1 MWVEDSVTMVSITG
15 RLCEMGGP
23 AAAEAPGFK
32 FASRNLRLGGLPTNS
47 EALMAAGQPTDDP
60 RPKPSVF
67 LSYASEDRALVQALR
82 VALPGL
88 GLDVWYVES
97 ELGGGEA
104 WDQKIRRQIRECDF
118 FMPVISARTEARA
131 EGYFRREW
139 RFAVE
144 RTLDMADDHVFLV
157 PVVIDNTVG
166 ETARVPEKFLTVQWS
181 RLPDGHPTPAFEAL
195 CRRLASG
202 QTAPQPPPQR
212 KASDRGARVDAKP
225 SKPAPPPPAQIP
237 EFPRQEPGQNARFYG
252 QAAAWTIQS
261 GWVAFQRLPRWVRI
275 LAYCWLA
282 ILLMKGCDSASDHTP
297 SKRAARAEAARAAA
311 EEAKDEA
318 ISKADAEK
326 VRAIT
331 KQYMTG
337 PDRPDIAGMA
347 AQIAHQFSSPG
358 AGAGANAKNNLLAI
372 PFSAPPGDQQAQG
385 VAGAVFGQLFGK
397 AAIAQ
402 HGHIRLSTDTS
413 VPADPAAAGERGR
426 ADHST
431 YVVYGAV
438 EDKSLNIKVI
448 ESDDGSV
455 EWSKSY
461 PLEGADTARIATEVQ
476 ENIPED

>member
-1 MWVEDSVTMVSITG
+1 
-15 RLCEMGGP
+15 
-23 AAAEAPGFK
+23 
-32 FASRNLRLGGLPTNS
+32 
-47 EALMAAGQPTDDP
+47 MAAGQPTDDP

-67 LSYASEDRALVQALR
+67 LSYASEDRALVQAIR
-82 VALPGL
+82 DALPGL
-88 GLDVWYVES
+88 GLDVWYDES

-181 RLPDGHPTPAFEAL
+181 RLPDGRPTPAFEAL

-212 KASDRGARVDAKP
+212 KASGARADKP
-225 SKPAPPPPAQIP
+225 SKPPPPPPAQIP

-261 GWVAFQRLPRWVRI
+261 GWIAFQRLPRWIRI
-275 LAYCWLA
+275 LVYCWVA

-297 SKRAARAEAARAAA
+297 SKRTARAEEARAEA
-311 EEAKDEA
+311 EEAKNA
-318 ISKADAEK
+318 ALSKADAEK
-326 VRAIT
+326 IRAIT
-331 KQYMTG
+331 QQYMTG

-347 AQIAHQFSSPG
+347 AQIARQFSTPGPGGG
-358 AGAGANAKNNLLAI
+358 AGAGAATKNNLLAI
-372 PFSAPPGDQQAQG
+372 PFSAPAGDQHAKG
-385 VAGAVFGQLFGK
+385 IADAVFGQLFGK
-397 AAIAQ
+397 VAIAH
-402 HGHIRLSTDTS
+402 HGHVRLSTDAS
-413 VPADPAAAGERGR
+413 LPADPTAAGERGR

-438 EDKSLNIKVI
+438 EGESLNVKVV

>member
-1 MWVEDSVTMVSITG
+1 
-15 RLCEMGGP
+15 
-23 AAAEAPGFK
+23 
-32 FASRNLRLGGLPTNS
+32 
-47 EALMAAGQPTDDP
+47 MAAGQPTDDP
-60 RPKPSVF
+60 QPRPSVF
-67 LSYASEDRALVQALR
+67 LSYASEDRALVQAIR
-82 VALPGL
+82 DALTGF
-88 GLDVWYVES
+88 GLDVWYDES

-181 RLPDGHPTPAFEAL
+181 RLIDGKPTPAFEAM

-212 KASDRGARVDAKP
+212 KASDRGPRTDER
-225 SKPAPPPPAQIP
+225 SKPPPPPPAPIP

-261 GWVAFQRLPRWVRI
+261 GWIAFQRLPRWIRI
-275 LAYCWLA
+275 LVYCWVA
-282 ILLMKGCDSASDHTP
+282 ILMMKGCDSASDHTP
-297 SKRAARAEAARAAA
+297 SRREAKAEAARTAA
-311 EEAKDEA
+311 EDGREEAL
-318 ISKADAEK
+318 SKADAEK
-326 VRAIT
+326 IKAIT

-347 AQIAHQFSSPG
+347 AQIARQFAAPGSG
-358 AGAGANAKNNLLAI
+358 AGAGAATKSNLLAI
-372 PFSAPPGDQQAQG
+372 PFTAPADDQHAKG
-385 VAGAVFGQLFGK
+385 IADAVFGQLFGK
-397 AAIAQ
+397 VAIAQ
-402 HGHIRLSTDTS
+402 HGRVRLSTDTS
-413 VPADPAAAGERGR
+413 LPADPAAAGERGR
-426 ADHST
+426 DDHST

-438 EDKSLNIKVI
+438 EGNSLNIKIV

-461 PLEGADTARIATEVQ
+461 PLEGADTAHIATEVQ
-476 ENIPED
+476 ENVPEG

>member
-1 MWVEDSVTMVSITG
+1 
-15 RLCEMGGP
+15 
-23 AAAEAPGFK
+23 
-32 FASRNLRLGGLPTNS
+32 
-47 EALMAAGQPTDDP
+47 MAAGQPTDDP

-67 LSYASEDRALVQALR
+67 LSYASEDRERVQVIR
-82 VALPGL
+82 DALPGW
-88 GLDVWYVES
+88 GLDVWYDES

-181 RLPDGHPTPAFEAL
+181 RLPEGHPTPAFESL

-212 KASDRGARVDAKP
+212 RAGAARGD
-225 SKPAPPPPAQIP
+225 SKSSKPPPAPLARLP

-261 GWVAFQRLPRWVRI
+261 GWIAFQRLPRWVRI
-275 LAYCWLA
+275 IVYCWVA
-282 ILLMKGCDSASDHTP
+282 ILLVKGCDSASDPPTAQ
-297 SKRAARAEAARAAA
+297 RAAKAESTRTAG
-311 EEAKDEA
+311 EEARDEA
-318 ISKADAEK
+318 LSRADAERI
-326 VRAIT
+326 RAIT
-331 KQYMTG
+331 KQYLTG
-337 PDRPDIAGMA
+337 TDRPDFAGMA
-347 AQIAHQFSSPG
+347 AQIARQFSTAG
-358 AGAGANAKNNLLAI
+358 EAAGAGAATQSDLLAI
-372 PFSAPPGDQQAQG
+372 PFTAPSGNQHARGIAD
-385 VAGAVFGQLFGK
+385 AVFGQLFGK
-397 AAIAQ
+397 AAIAR
-402 HGHIRLSTDTS
+402 HGHVRLSTDTS
-413 VPADPAAAGERGR
+413 LPTDPAEAGERGR

-438 EDKSLNIKVI
+438 EDNALNIKVI

-461 PLEGADTARIATEVQ
+461 PLEGADTARIAAQVQ
-476 ENIPED
+476 EHIPQD